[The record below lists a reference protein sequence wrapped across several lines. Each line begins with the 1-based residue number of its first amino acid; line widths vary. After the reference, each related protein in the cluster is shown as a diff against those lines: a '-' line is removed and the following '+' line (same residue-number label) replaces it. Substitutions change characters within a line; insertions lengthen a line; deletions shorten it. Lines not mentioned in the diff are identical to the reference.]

1 MRDQDANKAKALLV
15 LKERL
20 FQIQFD
26 KHQDEIRVKRQ
37 GQLGSMDRSDKIRT
51 FNFPQDRVTDHR
63 INKTE
68 FGLEKFFSG
77 QLIDEF
83 IQEYQEK
90 EQSQRIELLV
100 QEEKLKKSII

>member
-1 MRDQDANKAKALLV
+1 
-15 LKERL
+15 
-20 FQIQFD
+20 
-26 KHQDEIRVKRQ
+26 
-37 GQLGSMDRSDKIRT
+37 MDRSDKIRT

-83 IQEYQEK
+83 I
-90 EQSQRIELLV
+90 
-100 QEEKLKKSII
+100 